1 MPNGLSIVVPC
12 YNEEANI
19 LTLVTR
25 LHAVS
30 LRLGTDTEVVL
41 VDDGSWDGTWNEIIQ
56 VSDKFQNFV
65 TPVQNVKNLGMV
77 PTWKKGISHA
87 TYNTICLIDADLQN
101 PPEAIEALWLAY
113 QTENCHIMQGTRSSI
128 EWDPGARLT
137 ASRGL
142 NFLLNLV
149 FKDKAKDNKS
159 GFVIAPKSILEETL
173 NFKKQ
178 YKYGQSFIRVS
189 ARSKGYEVGEIE
201 TLFLPRHAGESFLSS
216 SPALKVY
223 LGVLSDIFKAL
234 GEFGRG
240 QNHPLELAIA
250 EQQHSLP
257 SYEGYKGFRKLR
269 LNLYFA
275 TMPLHAWII
284 RPRVKHVY
292 EYLSRTQW
300 LASSE
305 LRDLQSARLQRIL
318 WHAYVNVPY
327 YRRMFSELGITPR
340 DIKSI
345 DDLSKLK
352 MLSKQDVSENLYF
365 DLFSDKHDKK
375 KMHKIATSGST
386 GHPFVTYADQTQLE
400 IRFASTLRS
409 AEWTG
414 WRVGDKQARLWHQT
428 LGMNRT
434 QVFKEHF
441 DAFLLRRTFIP
452 AFELTAEG
460 LKQLADKLNKIKP
473 VLIDG
478 YAESLNFLA
487 TYLTQGGK
495 LAFSPKGVMSS
506 AQMLTEQ
513 TRDQIEAGLQSKVF
527 DKYGAREFSGI
538 AYQCD
543 ASEDHHVLDESYVV
557 EIIKE
562 GRNALP
568 GELGEVVITDLNN
581 FSVPLIRYRIGDLAI
596 AADNS
601 IPCECGRGLSR
612 IGKIEG
618 RTQALIHCSNGRWI
632 PGTFF
637 AHFFKE
643 YDYLVQF
650 FQIVQKTKGEFTIK
664 CVKGSQWSEL
674 GWEKL
679 IADLREYVGDTQINT
694 EYVIEIP
701 LLKTGK
707 RTPVVSEVKLD
718 FQQLS

>member
-1 MPNGLSIVVPC
+1 MKTGLSVVVPC
-12 YNEEANI
+12 YNEEANVP
-19 LTLVTR
+19 TLVKR
-25 LHAVS
+25 LKSVS
-30 LRLGTDTEVVL
+30 EKLGTPCEVVL
-41 VDDGSWDGTWNEIIQ
+41 VDDGSSDNTWEVIQ
-56 VSDKFQNFV
+56 NISEEYGVFVVPRQN
-65 TPVQNVKNLGMV
+65 PQNLGMV
-77 PTWKKGISHA
+77 AAWKLGISESNFNSIA
-87 TYNTICLIDADLQN
+87 LMDADLQN
-101 PPEAIEALWLAY
+101 PPEALEALWLAFK
-113 QTENCHIMQGTRSSI
+113 TENCHIMQGTRSSI

-142 NFLLNLV
+142 NFLLNLI
-149 FKDKAKDNKS
+149 FKDDAKDNKS
-159 GFVIAPKSILEETL
+159 GFVIAPKSILEECL
-173 NFKKQ
+173 DFKKS

-189 ARSKGYEVGEIE
+189 ARSRGYEVGEIE

-223 LGVLSDIFKAL
+223 LGVLSDIFKAV

-240 QNHPLELAIA
+240 QKHPLELAIS
-250 EQQHSLP
+250 EQQKNLKP
-257 SYEGYKGFRKLR
+257 YVGYRGLRKFR

-284 RPRVKHVY
+284 RPRVKYLY

-300 LASSE
+300 LSSAE
-305 LRDLQSARLQRIL
+305 LKQLQLARLQRLL
-318 WHAYVNVPY
+318 WHAYVHVPY
-327 YRRMFSELGITPR
+327 YRKMFVEANLTPR
-340 DIKSI
+340 DIRGLG
-345 DDLSKLK
+345 DLEKLK

-365 DLFSDKHDKK
+365 DLFSEKHDKR

-400 IRFASTLRS
+400 IRFASTIRS

-428 LGMNRT
+428 LGMNRV

-460 LKQLADKLNKIKP
+460 LDQLAIKLNKIKP

-495 LAFSPKGVMSS
+495 LEFSPKGVMSS

-513 TRDQIEAGLQSKVF
+513 TRTQIESGLQSKVF

-543 ASEDHHVLDESYVV
+543 SSEDHHVLDESYIV
-557 EIIKE
+557 EVIKE
-562 GRNALP
+562 GRPAEP

-581 FSVPLIRYRIGDLAI
+581 FSVPLIRYRIGDLAV
-596 AADNS
+596 AADNTV
-601 IPCECGRGLSR
+601 PCECGRGLSR

-618 RTQALIHCSNGRWI
+618 RTQALIHCANGRWI

-650 FQIVQKTKGEFTIK
+650 FQIVQLQQGEFTIK
-664 CVKGSQWSEL
+664 CVKGSQWSAS
-674 GWEKL
+674 GWQAL
-679 IADLREYVGDTQINT
+679 VDNLREYVGETLIQT
-694 EYVIEIP
+694 EYVDEIP

-718 FQQLS
+718 FQKLS